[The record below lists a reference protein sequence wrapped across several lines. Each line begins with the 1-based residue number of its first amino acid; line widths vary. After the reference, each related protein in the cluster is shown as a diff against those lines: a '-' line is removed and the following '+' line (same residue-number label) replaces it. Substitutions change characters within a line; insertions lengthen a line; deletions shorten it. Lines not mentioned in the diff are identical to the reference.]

1 MTSYPTTGLIGA
13 SAAGLAWMEG
23 DWLGR
28 YGEDVVEEVWG
39 GVRGGIMIGMFRWL
53 RDDEV
58 RFFEFTTIGVEAGEV
73 VLRIKHMNVGLA
85 SWEEQDKSTEFVLVQ
100 LQGQEAVFLERNKPN
115 PPWMIYRR
123 EPDRLITYF
132 QRDEETPP
140 EDDQFVYSR
149 I

>member
-1 MTSYPTTGLIGA
+1 MTSYPTTGLVGA
-13 SAAGLAWMEG
+13 SVADLQWLEG

-28 YGEDVVEEVWG
+28 YGEDVVEEMWSNL
-39 GVRGGIMIGMFRWL
+39 RGEMLMGMFRWL

-58 RFFEFTTIGVEAGEV
+58 RFFEFITLGIEEGLV

-85 SWEEQDKSTEFVLVQ
+85 SWEEQAKSTEFVLVH
-100 LQGQEAVFLERNKPN
+100 LQEQEAVFLQRNKPN